1 MAPITQETVDGLK
14 DIIHKL
20 ESRVADLEGRLVH
33 GGNDSKTPSISEQV
47 RIILMGPPGAGA
59 CYPIPRLF
67 SSNLTCSVCRQGN
80 PSAPDQGQVLR
91 VPFGRFSLLVG
102 ISFSNNV

>member
-20 ESRVADLEGRLVH
+20 ESRVADLESRLT
-33 GGNDSKTPSISEQV
+33 GNDSKSPSISEQV

-59 CYPIPRLF
+59 WLFHSSAF
-67 SSNLTCSVCRQGN
+67 SSRLSHALAIYRQGN
-80 PSAPDQGQVLR
+80 PGAPDQGQVLR
-91 VPFGRFSLLVG
+91 VPFGKF
-102 ISFSNNV
+102 F

>member
-33 GGNDSKTPSISEQV
+33 GSPASSSKSLAEQF
-47 RIILMGPPGAGA
+47 RIILIGPPGA
-59 CYPIPRLF
+59 
-67 SSNLTCSVCRQGN
+67 
-80 PSAPDQGQVLR
+80 
-91 VPFGRFSLLVG
+91 
-102 ISFSNNV
+102 

>member
-33 GGNDSKTPSISEQV
+33 GGNDSKTSSISEQV
-47 RIILMGPPGAGA
+47 RIILMGPPGAGVS
-59 CYPIPRLF
+59 LSH
-67 SSNLTCSVCRQGN
+67 SSAFFIQSHMRCL
-80 PSAPDQGQVLR
+80 
-91 VPFGRFSLLVG
+91 
-102 ISFSNNV
+102 